1 MKLSGNIHKIKW
13 TNIVVLAEIFE
24 TDTLVINET
33 QMTSEKKIGDEFI
46 EDQMKNS
53 IESLTIANK
62 SV

>member
-33 QMTSEKKIGDEFI
+33 QMTSEKKLV
-46 EDQMKNS
+46 MNLLK
-53 IESLTIANK
+53 TK
-62 SV
+62 